1 MGMLNMDR
9 RNDTASTRKGT
20 GKQARK
26 SQATQRLIIDTA
38 IKCLAKYGYHE
49 TTYIRVSE
57 ESGVS
62 RGAMRHHFP
71 SRADIMKATIEQLH
85 EKRLTA
91 FRKAAANL
99 PQKRSRTR
107 ANIEALWQ
115 HVNHPMF
122 MVFIDLALAAR
133 KDPELAAIY
142 RPAQQTF
149 RQECY
154 FAALELF
161 PEWLPQREQLRTAID
176 LALYMMEGMVLDDLS
191 PNGDSASRLLD
202 FLAQE
207 LDVLRSNST
216 VPENAPG
223 QHDLRKR

>member
-1 MGMLNMDR
+1 MN
-9 RNDTASTRKGT
+9 RNTEKTPHHKGT

-26 SQATQRLIIDTA
+26 SKATQGLIIDTT
-38 IKCLAKYGYHE
+38 IKCLAKYGYYE
-49 TTYIRVSE
+49 TTYIRISE
-57 ESGVS
+57 ESGIS

-71 SRADIMKATIEQLH
+71 SRADIMKATIEYLH
-85 EKRLTA
+85 RKRLTA
-91 FRKAAANL
+91 FRKAAAGI
-99 PQKRSRTR
+99 PDGPARTR

-133 KDPELAAIY
+133 KDRELAAIF
-142 RPAQQTF
+142 RPAQQVF

-154 FAALELF
+154 FSALELF
-161 PEWLPQREQLRTAID
+161 PEWLKHREQLRTAID

-191 PNGDSASRLLD
+191 PDGDSASRLLD

-207 LDVLRSNST
+207 LDVLRTNST
-216 VPENAPG
+216 ET
-223 QHDLRKR
+223 

>member
-1 MGMLNMDR
+1 MDR
-9 RNDTASTRKGT
+9 RNDMVSPRKST

-71 SRADIMKATIEQLH
+71 SRGDIMKATIELLH
-85 EKRLTA
+85 QKRLSA

-99 PQKRSRTR
+99 PQNESRTR
-107 ANIEALWQ
+107 ANIEALWR

-133 KDPELAAIY
+133 KDQELAAIY

-154 FAALELF
+154 FTALELF

-191 PNGDSASRLLD
+191 PDGDSAKRLLD

-216 VPENAPG
+216 AAGIARSSQRTG
-223 QHDLRKR
+223 QK

>member
-1 MGMLNMDR
+1 MAMTR
-9 RNDTASTRKGT
+9 RGT

-26 SQATQRLIIDTA
+26 SQATQRLIVDTT

-71 SRADIMKATIEQLH
+71 SRADIMKATIEHLH
-85 EKRLTA
+85 QKRLTA
-91 FRKAAANL
+91 FRKAAASL
-99 PQKRSRTR
+99 PQKGPRTR

-133 KDPELAAIY
+133 KDQELAAIY

-154 FAALELF
+154 FTALELF
-161 PEWLPQREQLRTAID
+161 PEWLPQRDQLRTAID

-191 PNGDSASRLLD
+191 PNGESAKRMLD
-202 FLAQE
+202 FLARE
-207 LDVLRSNST
+207 LDVMRNT
-216 VPENAPG
+216 GVAAE
-223 QHDLRKR
+223 DLRLQGAAGRK